1 MTTQTNKPRVAC
13 NLKKKKSCVNW
24 FVLEKFF
31 NENATRKKKPLAI
44 DERSEKSLR
53 SKVQI
58 DYRGYFFRCGKG
70 ANNIIAVKNTSS
82 VISGVNLQE
91 T

>member
-1 MTTQTNKPRVAC
+1 M
-13 NLKKKKSCVNW
+13 
-24 FVLEKFF
+24 
-31 NENATRKKKPLAI
+31 
-44 DERSEKSLR
+44 R